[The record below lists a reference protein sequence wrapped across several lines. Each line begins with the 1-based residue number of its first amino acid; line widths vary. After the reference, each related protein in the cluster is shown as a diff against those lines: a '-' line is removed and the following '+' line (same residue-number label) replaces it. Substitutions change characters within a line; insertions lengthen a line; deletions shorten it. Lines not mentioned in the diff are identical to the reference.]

1 MRPDLP
7 YDWPVAELRRRLA
20 ELSTL
25 VHLQQLCDVTGLA
38 DLDRMFRLKRGS
50 RR

>member
-7 YDWPVAELRRRLA
+7 FDWPVAELRRRLA
-20 ELSTL
+20 ELTTM
-25 VHLQQLCDVTGLA
+25 VQLQQLVDATDLA
-38 DLDRMFRLKRGS
+38 DLKRGS